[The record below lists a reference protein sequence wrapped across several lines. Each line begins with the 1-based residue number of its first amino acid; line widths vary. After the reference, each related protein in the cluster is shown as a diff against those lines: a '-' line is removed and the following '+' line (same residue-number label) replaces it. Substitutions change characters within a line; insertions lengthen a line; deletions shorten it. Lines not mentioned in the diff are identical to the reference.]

1 MLRYNQGITVNEQ
14 NIQMFVCRF
23 IAIFQKKKKKKI
35 NTMTAVHVD
44 CVNFWLERHVEQDE
58 NTGVSC
64 VNIWT
69 LTYVMTLLTLT

>member
-1 MLRYNQGITVNEQ
+1 
-14 NIQMFVCRF
+14 
-23 IAIFQKKKKKKI
+23 
-35 NTMTAVHVD
+35 MTAVHVD